1 MMNASPSIASRMTP
15 LLLAALIIL
24 APLFR
29 SGKIPL
35 ATLLLELLAV
45 AAFLAL
51 WWSGERRRVLGGLEV
66 FCWLRWRFSHCC
78 SCCHCLGSVR

>member
-1 MMNASPSIASRMTP
+1 MNASRSIASRVLP

-45 AAFLAL
+45 AGFLAL
-51 WWSGERRRVLGGLEV
+51 WWSSERRRVLGRLEV
-66 FCWLRWRFSHCC
+66 FLLAALAVLMLTLLFP
-78 SCCHCLGSVR
+78 